1 MTEDGRQ
8 TLTLVIQNLRNN
20 IKRLVSKGRSVG
32 EEDTKRALINP
43 LLDCLGWNLQDI
55 DEVRNEYRYQAKSNP
70 VDYALFLMGD
80 PVLFVEAKPL
90 RTSLDDHKWISQ
102 TIAYAVEAGVEWCVL
117 TNGDE
122 YRLYNAHALV
132 DTQGKLFRTIQLSD
146 QDKESLTLETLDLLS
161 KEKMKEKQLSV
172 FWKAHFIDRNVK
184 SALEGLVYN
193 HDESLVRLLTKRTR
207 GLKKG
212 DILNSLKRADI
223 RLEFQT
229 LAVEKQPTPPD
240 VPPKRAGRKSRQ
252 KAIDAQRTEK
262 KQSPKSYNVELIDLI
277 KAGLIRA
284 PFEIEVTHRKQRHTA
299 TIQDDGTIIFNKE
312 QYASLSLAGGYA
324 RNISSGPPSDGRKF
338 YQTNGWTF
346 WKYRNRETGKLEV
359 VDNIRQQFIRKYRDR

>member
-8 TLTLVIQNLRNN
+8 ALILAIQNLRDN

-90 RTSLDDHKWISQ
+90 RTSLDDHKWVSQ

-117 TNGDE
+117 SNGDE

-132 DTQGKLFRTIQLSD
+132 DTQGKLFRTVQLSD
-146 QDKESLTLETLDLLS
+146 QDKEALTVETLDLLS
-161 KEKMKEKQLSV
+161 KEKMKEKQLSI
-172 FWKAHFIDRNVK
+172 FWKAHFVDRNVK

-193 HDESLVRLLTKRTR
+193 HDESLVRLLKKRTR

-229 LAVEKQPTPPD
+229 LAVETRTVSTDILNNKT
-240 VPPKRAGRKSRQ
+240 GRKPRPC
-252 KAIDAQRTEK
+252 AIHDRKSENK
-262 KQSPKSYNVELIDLI
+262 RSPKSYNVELIDLI
-277 KAGLIRA
+277 QAGLIRA
-284 PFEIEVTHRKQRHTA
+284 PLEIEATHRKQRHTA
-299 TIQDDGTIIFNKE
+299 TIQDDGNIFFNKE
-312 QYASLSLAGGYA
+312 RYSSLSLAGGYA

-359 VDNIRQQFIRKYRDR
+359 IDKIRQKYISENPG

>member
-1 MTEDGRQ
+1 MTEDGYRA
-8 TLTLVIQNLRNN
+8 LILAIQNLREN
-20 IKRLVSKGRSVG
+20 IKRLVAKGRSVG

-146 QDKESLTLETLDLLS
+146 QDRENLTVETLDLLS
-161 KEKMKEKQLSV
+161 KEKMKEKQLSI
-172 FWKAHFIDRNVK
+172 FWKAHFVDRNVK

-193 HDESLVRLLTKRTR
+193 HDESLVRLLKKRTR

-229 LAVEKQPTPPD
+229 LAVEKQPPPD
-240 VPPKRAGRKSRQ
+240 DISPKRAGRKPR
-252 KAIDAQRTEK
+252 KKTVDVQRTEK
-262 KQSPKSYNVELIDLI
+262 KQSPKSYDVELLDLI
-277 KAGLIRA
+277 KAGLIRT
-284 PFEIEVTHRKQRHTA
+284 PLEIEATHRKQRHTA
-299 TIQDDGTIIFNKE
+299 SVQDDGTIVFNKDR
-312 QYASLSLAGGYA
+312 YASLSLAGGYA
-324 RNISSGPPSDGRKF
+324 RNISSGPPTDGRKF
-338 YQTNGWTF
+338 YQTNGWIF
-346 WKYRNRETGKLEV
+346 WKYRDRETGKLEV
-359 VDNIRQQFIRKYRDR
+359 IDKIRQKFLVKKTD